1 MTLSKYTKVCMY
13 KVKVLLFCIQNN
25 MNKVLYAQSFQGKK
39 FCINFE
45 STQSLDELKL
55 WKGKALR

>member
-55 WKGKALR
+55 